1 MSDVE
6 IGPYREVQD
15 LLRKMFLMA
24 EDGDDVMA
32 MVELVNGGIPDDAHR
47 DWLLVSRILANNALI
62 VAQWWMDAPGVPR
75 KTRRIVRDLLDRARA
90 LGLGEVLTE
99 EQFAEY
105 HEEVLRRDV
114 AKVEVIGPL
123 LFILEVLSMNADP
136 NVEALLLVS

>member
-24 EDGDDVMA
+24 EDGDDVTA
-32 MVELVNGGIPDDAHR
+32 IVDLVNGGIPDDALR

-75 KTRRIVRDLLDRARA
+75 RIRRIVRDLLDRARA

-99 EQFAEY
+99 ERFAEY

-114 AKVEVIGPL
+114 AKVEVIGQL
-123 LFILEVLSMNADP
+123 LFILEVLSMNTDP
-136 NVEALLLVS
+136 NVEALLLVT